1 MDIIYVVVE
10 KGSSDSDSDADIE
23 KKSKSIDKE
32 NERMRREAAEDVEV
46 NINQESNE
54 FRLPTKQVL
63 LLSDELLKID
73 YVVFIILLHG

>member
-1 MDIIYVVVE
+1 MFCVSSSLIVEHNIYHSVVVE

-32 NERMRREAAEDVEV
+32 NERMRREAEDEMEV

-54 FRLPTKQVL
+54 FRLPTKQVCFFQM
-63 LLSDELLKID
+63 S
-73 YVVFIILLHG
+73 Y